1 MHRCL
6 FVSKIEALRVCLE
19 GEVSPW
25 LAKPS
30 TISIRLVHHRNG
42 TQCIDSLDT
51 KHTIKNRTLRG
62 SDSTL
67 DNEGYVQDNSV
78 AYLFLCYILMV
89 RFISKL

>member
-51 KHTIKNRTLRG
+51 KHTIRIG
-62 SDSTL
+62 PSEGPIPPSTMKVMYKTIPL
-67 DNEGYVQDNSV
+67 LIYFC
-78 AYLFLCYILMV
+78 ATF
-89 RFISKL
+89 